1 MYALCPPD
9 FFGIGTECYYISQ
22 KKQNWLDA
30 HFDCKDRKSRLA
42 EPNRYED
49 RMLRRFLVNNDLIKE
64 SKWIG
69 GSYNWAQRK
78 WQWQD
83 GRGFTYQ
90 SFSQTPGYVNEMENL
105 PRQNF
110 TGCFFSK

>member
-9 FFGIGTECYYISQ
+9 FFGIGTECYHISQ

-49 RMLRRFLVNNDLIKE
+49 RMIRRFLQREQMDWRQLQLGEEEMAMARWKGVRLSIFQPNAWNN
-64 SKWIG
+64 
-69 GSYNWAQRK
+69 
-78 WQWQD
+78 
-83 GRGFTYQ
+83 
-90 SFSQTPGYVNEMENL
+90 
-105 PRQNF
+105 
-110 TGCFFSK
+110 

>member
-22 KKQNWLDA
+22 NKVNWLDA

-42 EPNRYED
+42 EPNKYED
-49 RMLRRFLVNNDLIKE
+49 RVVRKFLVNNDLSKE

-69 GSYNWAQRK
+69 GNYNWAKKK

-83 GRGFTYQ
+83 GKEFVYQ
-90 SFSQTPGYVNEMENL
+90 SFSQMPG
-105 PRQNF
+105 
-110 TGCFFSK
+110 